1 MTSETSNGFD
11 KAVVEDMVAKIES
24 CDADLL
30 SEHASY
36 MNACR
41 QIRQRKK
48 DLYGL
53 AKEQG
58 LPQLELK
65 TLVKTRKKDRE
76 KAAMIAA
83 LEQDQ
88 RQVFEMLR
96 EALGDFGETPL
107 GNAALERAQ
116 SEQAIDSL
124 TH

>member
-1 MTSETSNGFD
+1 MAEAGNGFD
-11 KAVVEDMVAKIES
+11 HAVVEEMVGKLEG
-24 CDADLL
+24 CDADLI
-30 SEHASY
+30 SEHSSY

-48 DLYGL
+48 DLYAL

-65 TLVKTRKKDRE
+65 TLVRTRKKDRE
-76 KAAMIAA
+76 KLALIEA

-107 GNAALERAQ
+107 GASALERAAPQ
-116 SEQAIDSL
+116 GEMLDSL
-124 TH
+124 TQ